1 MPTIEKPNIQNKP
14 SCKLKRRVTR
24 EMPKN
29 SHIHLKKLTI
39 AHLSK
44 YIISVALL
52 FVFLATDVYAEQKR
66 WILLW
71 ATHYQSNQLNLINIH
86 QQGASYQTLNECH
99 EALREDA
106 FYQKEQNDNWFFR
119 DLEINFINSER
130 IVASVEYE
138 NGSFNNFL
146 QSSCIE
152 IKMD

>member
-119 DLEINFINSER
+119 DLEIKFINSER
-130 IVASVEYE
+130 LVASVEYE

>member
-1 MPTIEKPNIQNKP
+1 
-14 SCKLKRRVTR
+14 
-24 EMPKN
+24 MPKN

-106 FYQKEQNDNWFFR
+106 FYQKEHNDNWFFR
-119 DLEINFINSER
+119 DLEIKFINSER
-130 IVASVEYE
+130 LVASVEYE

-152 IKMD
+152 IRIE

>member
-1 MPTIEKPNIQNKP
+1 
-14 SCKLKRRVTR
+14 
-24 EMPKN
+24 MPKN

-52 FVFLATDVYAEQKR
+52 FVFSATDVYAEQKR

-119 DLEINFINSER
+119 DLEIKFINSER
-130 IVASVEYE
+130 LVASVEYE

>member
-1 MPTIEKPNIQNKP
+1 
-14 SCKLKRRVTR
+14 
-24 EMPKN
+24 MPKN

-130 IVASVEYE
+130 LVASVEYE

>member
-1 MPTIEKPNIQNKP
+1 
-14 SCKLKRRVTR
+14 
-24 EMPKN
+24 MPKN

-119 DLEINFINSER
+119 DLEIKFINSER
-130 IVASVEYE
+130 LVASVEYE

>member
-106 FYQKEQNDNWFFR
+106 FYQKEHNDNWFFR
-119 DLEINFINSER
+119 DLEIKFINSER
-130 IVASVEYE
+130 LVASVEYE

>member
-1 MPTIEKPNIQNKP
+1 
-14 SCKLKRRVTR
+14 
-24 EMPKN
+24 MPKN

-99 EALREDA
+99 DALRKNA
-106 FYQKEQNDNWFFR
+106 FYQKEHNDNEFFENIKVWF
-119 DLEINFINSER
+119 ITPER
-130 IVASVEYE
+130 LIASVEDK
-138 NGSFNNFL
+138 NGPFDNFHQL
-146 QSSCIE
+146 SCIE

>member
-1 MPTIEKPNIQNKP
+1 
-14 SCKLKRRVTR
+14 
-24 EMPKN
+24 MPKN

-71 ATHYQSNQLNLINIH
+71 AEHYQSNQLNLINIH

-106 FYQKEQNDNWFFR
+106 LYQKEQNDNWFFR

-130 IVASVEYE
+130 LVASVEYE

>member
-1 MPTIEKPNIQNKP
+1 
-14 SCKLKRRVTR
+14 
-24 EMPKN
+24 MPKN

-106 FYQKEQNDNWFFR
+106 FYQKEQNENWFFR
-119 DLEINFINSER
+119 DLEIKFINSER
-130 IVASVEYE
+130 LVASVEYE

>member
-1 MPTIEKPNIQNKP
+1 
-14 SCKLKRRVTR
+14 
-24 EMPKN
+24 MPKN

-52 FVFLATDVYAEQKR
+52 FIFLATDVYAEQKR

-106 FYQKEQNDNWFFR
+106 FYQKEQNDNWFFK
-119 DLEINFINSER
+119 DLEIKFINSER
-130 IVASVEYE
+130 LIASVEYE
-138 NGSFNNFL
+138 NGSLNNFL

-152 IKMD
+152 IKIE

>member
-1 MPTIEKPNIQNKP
+1 
-14 SCKLKRRVTR
+14 
-24 EMPKN
+24 MPKN

-71 ATHYQSNQLNLINIH
+71 AEHYQSNQLNLINIH

-130 IVASVEYE
+130 LVASVEYE

-152 IKMD
+152 IRIE

>member
-1 MPTIEKPNIQNKP
+1 
-14 SCKLKRRVTR
+14 
-24 EMPKN
+24 MPKN

>member
-1 MPTIEKPNIQNKP
+1 
-14 SCKLKRRVTR
+14 
-24 EMPKN
+24 MPKN

-119 DLEINFINSER
+119 DLEIKFINSER
-130 IVASVEYE
+130 LVASVEYE

-152 IKMD
+152 IRIE

>member
-1 MPTIEKPNIQNKP
+1 
-14 SCKLKRRVTR
+14 
-24 EMPKN
+24 MPKN

-52 FVFLATDVYAEQKR
+52 FVFSATDVYAEQKR

-106 FYQKEQNDNWFFR
+106 FYQKEHNDNWFFR
-119 DLEINFINSER
+119 DLEIKFINSER
-130 IVASVEYE
+130 LVASVEYE

>member
-106 FYQKEQNDNWFFR
+106 FYQKEQNENWFFR
-119 DLEINFINSER
+119 DLEIKFINSER
-130 IVASVEYE
+130 LVASVEYE

>member
-1 MPTIEKPNIQNKP
+1 
-14 SCKLKRRVTR
+14 
-24 EMPKN
+24 MPKN

-106 FYQKEQNDNWFFR
+106 FYQKEHNDNWFFR
-119 DLEINFINSER
+119 DLEIKFINSER
-130 IVASVEYE
+130 LVASVEYE

>member
-1 MPTIEKPNIQNKP
+1 
-14 SCKLKRRVTR
+14 
-24 EMPKN
+24 MPKN

-71 ATHYQSNQLNLINIH
+71 AEHYQSNQLNLINIH

-119 DLEINFINSER
+119 DLEIKFINSER
-130 IVASVEYE
+130 LVASVEYE

-152 IKMD
+152 IRIE

>member
-1 MPTIEKPNIQNKP
+1 
-14 SCKLKRRVTR
+14 
-24 EMPKN
+24 MPKN

-71 ATHYQSNQLNLINIH
+71 AEHYQSNQLNLINIH

-106 FYQKEQNDNWFFR
+106 FYQKEHNDNWFFR
-119 DLEINFINSER
+119 DLEIKFINSER
-130 IVASVEYE
+130 LVASVEYE